1 MRFPLLAAALCA
13 AVTLAASSAQAA
25 IKTQTIEYKQGD
37 TTLEG
42 WLVYDDA
49 AKGKRPGV
57 LVFPQW
63 MGPSG
68 HEKDVAERL
77 AKMGYVAFV
86 ADVYGKGVRPDTPQT
101 AGAEMGKYMKDRALL
116 LARAQAGLDQLRQ
129 SPKVDT
135 SKLAAIGYC
144 FGGAPALDLARNGA
158 PLVDVVTFHGALPT
172 PTPENAKNIK
182 AHVLVLH
189 GAADPIVNAQAVEAF
204 EKEMTD
210 GKVADWQVVL
220 YGGVM
225 HAFTDKVHPS
235 SPEHGSKYDA
245 TADQRSW
252 QAMTDLFK
260 STL

>member
-1 MRFPLLAAALCA
+1 
-13 AVTLAASSAQAA
+13 
-25 IKTQTIEYKQGD
+25 
-37 TTLEG
+37 
-42 WLVYDDA
+42 
-49 AKGKRPGV
+49 
-57 LVFPQW
+57 
-63 MGPSG
+63 
-68 HEKDVAERL
+68 
-77 AKMGYVAFV
+77 MGYVAFV

-129 SPKVDT
+129 SPMVDT
-135 SKLAAIGYC
+135 SKIAAIGYC
-144 FGGAPALDLARNGA
+144 FGGAPALDLARSGA
-158 PLVDVVTFHGALPT
+158 ALVDVVSFHGALPT

-189 GAADPIVNAQAVEAF
+189 GAADPVVNAQAVAAF

-210 GKVADWQVVL
+210 GNVADWQVVL

-235 SPEHGSKYDA
+235 SPEHGSKYNA